1 MIVCDL
7 MKTFPKSCSL
17 KTNLAAATEL
27 LWSGGCGAL
36 PVVDT
41 AGAVLGIL
49 TDRDICV
56 ALGTRNRIPA
66 ELTAEQAVS
75 KQVATCHP
83 SDEIH
88 AALNIMRTR
97 KVRRLPVIG
106 REGKLEGIL
115 CLSDLIMH
123 ARHDDGSR
131 PQLSYED
138 VMNTLKCIYWP
149 QSAAATPPDGRSLGK

>member
-1 MIVCDL
+1 MIVRDL
-7 MKTFPKSCSL
+7 MKTFPKSCGL

-41 AGAVLGIL
+41 VGAVLGII

-56 ALGTRNRIPA
+56 ALGTRNRIPSELAA
-66 ELTAEQAVS
+66 EEAMSSPA
-75 KQVATCHP
+75 ATCQA

-97 KVRRLPVIG
+97 KVRRLLVVD
-106 REGKLEGIL
+106 REGKPEGML

-131 PQLSYED
+131 PQLSHED
-138 VMNTLKCIYWP
+138 VMKPLTESRII
-149 QSAAATPPDGRSLGK
+149 